1 MKAIWKLSLLV
12 TLLALIGVLSRTSA
26 QQNAAPPPS
35 QKITG
40 VWRGQFDGLPGVSL
54 VITDENGTLQGAILF
69 YFHQRKTVSDPY
81 VSTPGLPEPIFNPHR
96 AGDSLLFQVSH
107 RRAHPPGSLSDPPV
121 TIHLRFTGPDHAEL
135 FNEEDKGL
143 VVSMVRTDY

>member
-1 MKAIWKLSLLV
+1 MHTARKLSLLITML
-12 TLLALIGVLSRTSA
+12 TLLAVPGQASA
-26 QQNAAPPPS
+26 QEHPAQPQN

-54 VITDENGTLQGAILF
+54 VLTDENGSLQGAILF
-69 YFHQRKTVSDPY
+69 YFHQRKTVNDPL
-81 VSTPGLPEPIFNPHR
+81 VSTPGLPEPIFSPRFDGNT
-96 AGDSLLFQVSH
+96 LLFQVGH
-107 RRAHPPGSLSDPPV
+107 RRAHPPDSLSDPPV
-121 TIHLRFTGPDHAEL
+121 TIHLRLTGPNQAEL